1 MKKGPFKMKGHTLP
15 GIKQSPISKK
25 KSSGVASMVV
35 RSGKKIGQVL
45 TSKTKN
51 VKTKLE
57 SLIY

>member
-1 MKKGPFKMKGHTLP
+1 MKGHTLP